1 MLYLW
6 RAIVCLRIVIES
18 LYQDEIVTG
27 QIVNT
32 KSIELECKNCGWRQQ
47 YEKPLKHCPTCNE
60 DILYARY
67 DLSYLKQNGWAEE
80 VRRRKPGLWRYH
92 ELLPIKDPDNIIS
105 MGEGGTAMYRA
116 RNLGAMLGLKNLY
129 IKDERQGPTGSFKDR
144 QASVAI
150 SVMHEMG
157 IEEAVVASTGN
168 VAIAYSAYAARAGIK
183 MWAFFPDLVPGD
195 KIREVALYGTEVVN
209 VTGTYDQT
217 KTIAARFAGSQ
228 GIHYDRGIKSI
239 AAMES
244 MKTMAYEIAE
254 DLDWK
259 SPDWFIQG
267 VSGGMGPLGLAK
279 GFEELMELGL
289 VEKIP
294 AIGLVQ
300 SEGCMPMIDAFNNN
314 MPVAVPV
321 ENPETIIAT
330 LSTGN
335 PGRAYQLLYE
345 IMTEWGGAAA
355 AASDEEAFEM
365 TKVMAR
371 TDGISVEPATA
382 VAFAGLVRLVRNGEI
397 KPDDVVVFNCSG
409 HTFPVEKR
417 ILGNKWAKELDISD
431 ASSDPVLPAETLVEA
446 VERVKSPIRKVLV
459 IEDNENAARLMER
472 LLSVNYDVSIAYD
485 GQAGLDLAYNLRPD
499 LIVTDLM
506 MPQVDGFSVI
516 ERLKNDKAFRDVP
529 IIVLTAKELTAHE
542 RARLSGQ
549 VDTLLQKGSFLSEE
563 LLQRIVDALN

>member
-1 MLYLW
+1 M
-6 RAIVCLRIVIES
+6 VTSRIVK
-18 LYQDEIVTG
+18 
-27 QIVNT
+27 T
-32 KSIELECKNCGWRQQ
+32 KSIELECKNCGWREQ
-47 YEKPLKHCPTCNE
+47 YETPIKHCPVCYE

-67 DLSYLKQNGWAEE
+67 DIDYLKKTGWADDIK
-80 VRRRKPGLWRYH
+80 RRKPGLWRYH
-92 ELLPIKDPDNIIS
+92 ELLPIKEPDNVIS

-129 IKDERQGPTGSFKDR
+129 IKDERQSPTGSFKDR

-157 IEEAVVASTGN
+157 IQEAVVASTGN

-195 KIREVALYGTEVVN
+195 KVREVALYGTEVVN

-217 KTIAARFAGSQ
+217 KTIAARFAESQ
-228 GIHYDRGIKSI
+228 GIYYDRGIKSI

-244 MKTMAYEIAE
+244 MKTMAFEIAE
-254 DLDWK
+254 DLDWQ

-279 GFEELMELGL
+279 GFEELMALGL
-289 VEKIP
+289 VDKIP

-300 SEGCMPMIDAFNNN
+300 SEGCKPMIDAFNNGL
-314 MPVAVPV
+314 PVAVPI
-321 ENPETIIAT
+321 ENPDTIIAT

-345 IMTEWGGAAA
+345 IMSEWGGAAA
-355 AASDEEAFEM
+355 AATDEEAFEM
-365 TKVMAR
+365 TKIMAR

-382 VAFAGLVRLVRNGEI
+382 VAFAGLVHMVRNGDI
-397 KPDDVVVFNCSG
+397 KSNDVVVFNCSG

-417 ILGNKWAKELDISD
+417 ILGEKWAKELDISD
-431 ASSDPVLPAETLVEA
+431 ASSDPVLPTDTLVEA
-446 VERVKSPIRKVLV
+446 VEKVKSPISKVLV

-485 GQAGLDLAYNLRPD
+485 GQVGLEMAYNLKPD

-516 ERLKNDKAFRDVP
+516 EKLKSDKTFRDVP
-529 IIVLTAKELTAHE
+529 IIVLTAKELTVHE

-549 VDTLLQKGSFLSEE
+549 VDSLLQKGSFLSEE